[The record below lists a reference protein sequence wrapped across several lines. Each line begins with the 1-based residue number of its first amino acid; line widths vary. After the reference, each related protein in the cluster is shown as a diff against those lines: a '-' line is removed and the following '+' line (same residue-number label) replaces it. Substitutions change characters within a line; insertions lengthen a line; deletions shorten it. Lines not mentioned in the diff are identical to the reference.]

1 MKRSI
6 LSVCMLALLCLLSCD
21 VNVLNDLLNE
31 VREKVLDESKDNK
44 DLNHE
49 QGNQEQKEDVI
60 DLLEEEVEI
69 QQDMEIQPVNSG
81 FEVSKQ
87 VDPYYV
93 QEEVIKIEEKDL
105 VPSTNEEKEAQSE
118 IEKAEGMFQDSEF
131 AKLTEEQ
138 MLGLKN
144 DYEQIKTSFY
154 DIFSELNN
162 KIQNKIER
170 YSRHNKR
177 QINRIQIQK
186 LIQSYNQ
193 LNEQR
198 SNIDRLM
205 IQVDSGLDELGSAQ
219 LFFNKAKVTL
229 KEGITERLINKHRN
243 YWRSRRGD
251 SDLVSRRARRE
262 AENALT
268 QLESSSMKLIEAK
281 VIKKEIEELISE
293 AKTVLENFAR

>member
-6 LSVCMLALLCLLSCD
+6 LSVCMLTLLCLLSCD

-49 QGNQEQKEDVI
+49 QKNQEQKEDVI
-60 DLLEEEVEI
+60 DDFEKGV
-69 QQDMEIQPVNSG
+69 EIQPVNSG

-87 VDPYYV
+87 KYPYYL

-138 MLGLKN
+138 VLGLKN
-144 DYEQIKTSFY
+144 DYEQLKTSFY

-170 YSRHNKR
+170 YSRRNKR

-205 IQVDSGLDELGSAQ
+205 IQVDSGLDELGSAK

-251 SDLVSRRARRE
+251 SDLVSRQARRE

-281 VIKKEIEELISE
+281 VIKKEIEELIE
-293 AKTVLENFAR
+293 QAKTVLENFAR

>member
-21 VNVLNDLLNE
+21 MNALNDLLNE

-44 DLNHE
+44 DLNHKQE
-49 QGNQEQKEDVI
+49 NQEQKEVVI

-69 QQDMEIQPVNSG
+69 QQDMEVKPVNAE
-81 FEVSKQ
+81 FEVFRQ
-87 VDPYYV
+87 VYSYYP

-105 VPSTNEEKEAQSE
+105 VPSTEFEKEAQRE
-118 IEKAEGMFQDSEF
+118 IEKAESVFQDSEF
-131 AKLTEEQ
+131 AKLTGEQ
-138 MLGLKN
+138 VLGLKN
-144 DYEQIKTSFY
+144 EYEQLKTSFY

-170 YSRHNKR
+170 YFRRNKR

-193 LNEQR
+193 LNEER

-205 IQVDSGLDELGSAQ
+205 IQVDSGLDELGSAK

-243 YWRSRRGD
+243 YWRSRRGE
-251 SDLVSRRARRE
+251 SDLVSRQARRE
-262 AENALT
+262 AENALS
-268 QLESSSMKLIEAK
+268 QLESSSIKLIEAK
-281 VIKKEIEELISE
+281 VIKKEIEELIE
-293 AKTVLENFAR
+293 QAKTVLENFAR

>member
-6 LSVCMLALLCLLSCD
+6 LSVCMLTLLCLLSCD

-49 QGNQEQKEDVI
+49 QKNQEQKEDVI
-60 DLLEEEVEI
+60 DDFEKGV
-69 QQDMEIQPVNSG
+69 EIQPVNSG

-87 VDPYYV
+87 KYPYYL

-138 MLGLKN
+138 VLGLKN
-144 DYEQIKTSFY
+144 DYEQLKTSFY

-170 YSRHNKR
+170 YSRRNKR

-205 IQVDSGLDELGSAQ
+205 IQVDSGLDELGSAK

-251 SDLVSRRARRE
+251 SDLVSRQARRE
-262 AENALT
+262 AEECVNSIRIFFY
-268 QLESSSMKLIEAK
+268 E
-281 VIKKEIEELISE
+281 V
-293 AKTVLENFAR
+293 N

>member
-21 VNVLNDLLNE
+21 INALNDLLSE

-60 DLLEEEVEI
+60 DDFEKGVEI

-105 VPSTNEEKEAQSE
+105 VPSTESEKEAQEE
-118 IEKAEGMFQDSEF
+118 IEKAESVFQASEF
-131 AKLTEEQ
+131 AKLTEER

-170 YSRHNKR
+170 YSRRNKR

-205 IQVDSGLDELGSAQ
+205 IQVDSGLDELGSAK

-243 YWRSRRGD
+243 YWRSRRGE
-251 SDLVSRRARRE
+251 SDLVSRQARRE